1 MQIKQFIKNVYKE
14 GKGERRKD
22 KFNKVV
28 TKY

>member
-1 MQIKQFIKNVYKE
+1 MQIKQFIKNVQKE

-22 KFNKVV
+22 KFNEVV